1 MLLYAG
7 GTIKCITL
15 MSALMHDNLLEKL
28 LLEFQLLCFFLSVC
42 FCLIHVR
49 CSMSILIS
57 IFSVNFLFCTK
68 CGSDYFVCMFGI
80 DHVHNTFR
88 QFFCCTHSM
97 AASFSISYFFWTNQ
111 TVCAAH
117 AQPNIDNKKKKH
129 LCKSTNFACTQII
142 RTTQNIL
149 FIDHDWSCNLSCA
162 LCCQLYF
169 IFMCSRLEIEL

>member
-1 MLLYAG
+1 
-7 GTIKCITL
+7 

-57 IFSVNFLFCTK
+57 IFSVNSLFCTK

-97 AASFSISYFFWTNQ
+97 AVSFSISYFHLTNQ

-117 AQPNIDNKKKKH
+117 AQPNIDNKKK
-129 LCKSTNFACTQII
+129 
-142 RTTQNIL
+142 NIYVSL
-149 FIDHDWSCNLSCA
+149 LILHARKLYAQHKTFCSLITIEAAIWVVLSAASCISFSCA
-162 LCCQLYF
+162 LDWKLNYNFVLCAASSFSC
-169 IFMCSRLEIEL
+169 